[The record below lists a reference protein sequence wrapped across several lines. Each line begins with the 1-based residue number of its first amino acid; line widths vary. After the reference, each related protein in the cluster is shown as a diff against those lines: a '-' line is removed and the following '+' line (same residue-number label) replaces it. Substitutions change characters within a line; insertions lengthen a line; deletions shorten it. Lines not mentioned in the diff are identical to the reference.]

1 MDFQNT
7 GKDWKWQ
14 VVYFFFLYSWG
25 WVSGQ
30 LRYSIAEESE
40 PGTLAGN
47 VALDLGLNL
56 ADIEKRKLSLGSDGN
71 GRYFFVDQKTG
82 ALTVRDR
89 IDREILCGSSLTC
102 LLPLELGT
110 ENPFELFSIEI
121 EILDINDNSPMF
133 SSDNQII
140 KITEIF
146 ANPGVRFPLDTA
158 QDSDVGINGISQ
170 YKINPNLLFSLSVM
184 NRKDGSL
191 IAELVLEKNLDR
203 EEKGQHELFLTAF
216 DGGEQLRSGSTQ
228 ITIIVLDFNDNAPV
242 FDQRSYK
249 ITLPENLPLRT
260 VVLKL
265 NATDLDE
272 GVNAEVTYIFDHHTL
287 ASAKKIFDL
296 NPDTGEIYIK
306 AMVDF
311 EESNFYDLFVKAIDK
326 GTPKLEGRCLVQVE
340 VEDVN
345 DNRPEIIFTSKTKKV
360 PEDAPIGT
368 VVGFI
373 TVKDKDSG
381 KNGDVRLDVSS
392 NLPFKIQPFK
402 SRYSLVTSEQLDRE
416 KTSQYSVQITAS
428 DLGSPAL
435 NSQTVIVLSVSDL
448 NDNSPMFSQSVYN
461 AHIKENN
468 DPGTLLGTVSAT
480 DPDEGSNSELTY
492 FIAESQINGEIRI
505 IRSFHEMDNSEQHLV
520 ISVSDHGEPSLS
532 ATVSIIVN
540 IVENLAQE
548 LPQSQDM
555 IPNSQTSPNVTLY
568 LIISL
573 VAISVVSLI
582 TFIILLVKCLKRDNY
597 GSSCGFCFSSKYQAK
612 NYTDQYKPTL
622 YLNADGTLKYMEVRM
637 APSESEGQCY
647 QACFPSTTEKK
658 YFTYMKPLDYPQ
670 VNDFLGDAKPNNTT
684 STNETN
690 QGMRHVMDIRNLIKP
705 WTWQVVIF
713 HFLCSLGWVSGQL
726 HYSVT
731 EESKPGTFIANV
743 ARDLVLNAADISER
757 RMRLGSEGSRKYFAL
772 NQGNGDL
779 TVKEK
784 IDRETLCG
792 SGTSCILPLEIVI
805 ENPLELFSFEIEI
818 LDINDNSP
826 KFSTNDQIIQISE
839 ALASPGTQFPLESAQ
854 DPDIS
859 SNTVSKYTLSPNP
872 YFSLSLKTR
881 KDGKPI
887 PALLIDKALDREEKE
902 YHKLTITAL
911 DGGIPP
917 RSGTSQITVIILD
930 INDNAPVFDH
940 STYKLILLENT
951 SKNTVILKMN
961 ATDPDEGLN
970 GEIEYFFDY
979 HTLNSIKQ
987 LFNLNQITGE
997 ISINGIIDFEEADFY
1012 EISIRAKDKGHPG
1025 LESHCLLLIE
1035 IEDKNDNA
1043 PEITLTSLLNA
1054 VPENAALGTAVAFLS
1069 VSDKDSGKNKE
1080 SHLNAFIRENN
1091 QPGSFL
1097 CTVSAADPDDGSN
1110 SVITYSIVERK
1121 TDASSVLSFIH
1132 INSNSG
1138 SIYAQGSFDHEQIQV
1153 LQITVKAED
1162 SGSPRLSSNITVFIF
1177 ILDKNDNAPL
1187 VLFPEYSQQ
1196 GIPQQKVPKSASPG
1210 YLVTKVSA
1218 VDIDSGHNAWLS
1230 YQIED
1235 STEPALFQITDYNG
1249 EIRTVRGI
1257 QGTDQVD
1264 QSLVISVTDHG
1275 EPALSTTLTI
1285 YITLEDSIFQES
1297 PKFHNFVA
1305 NNNKPEMT
1313 LYLIISLVAISFVSL
1328 ITFIILLAKCLKRET
1343 SSAMCCFGKPESNYY
1358 TQPCRPTLHINSD
1371 GTLKFMEVRME
1382 PSDPQGQCYKA
1393 CFSPSENNDFSYL
1406 KPLHFP
1412 PLTTMVSDA
1421 GGCVSDTN
1429 GALQ

>member
-492 FIAESQINGEIRI
+492 FIAESQINGSSVSSFVYINKNTGDIYSQRSFDYESFQILQITVKVEDSGSPKLSSDVPIFIFILDTNDNNPTVLYPQNAMGFIAQEKISQSASVGYLVTKISAVDLDSGHNAWLMYRILQPASQTLFQISPYTGEIRI

-690 QGMRHVMDIRNLIKP
+690 QQAQPNADWRFSQATQNPGP
-705 WTWQVVIF
+705 
-713 HFLCSLGWVSGQL
+713 SGTQP
-726 HYSVT
+726 T
-731 EESKPGTFIANV
+731 EEAGVWPNNQFETERLQAMILASANE
-743 ARDLVLNAADISER
+743 AAE
-757 RMRLGSEGSRKYFAL
+757 
-772 NQGNGDL
+772 
-779 TVKEK
+779 
-784 IDRETLCG
+784 
-792 SGTSCILPLEIVI
+792 GTSGLGGGTGTMGLSARYGPQFTLQHVPDYRQNVYI
-805 ENPLELFSFEIEI
+805 
-818 LDINDNSP
+818 
-826 KFSTNDQIIQISE
+826 
-839 ALASPGTQFPLESAQ
+839 PGS
-854 DPDIS
+854 
-859 SNTVSKYTLSPNP
+859 
-872 YFSLSLKTR
+872 
-881 KDGKPI
+881 
-887 PALLIDKALDREEKE
+887 
-902 YHKLTITAL
+902 
-911 DGGIPP
+911 
-917 RSGTSQITVIILD
+917 
-930 INDNAPVFDH
+930 
-940 STYKLILLENT
+940 
-951 SKNTVILKMN
+951 
-961 ATDPDEGLN
+961 
-970 GEIEYFFDY
+970 
-979 HTLNSIKQ
+979 
-987 LFNLNQITGE
+987 
-997 ISINGIIDFEEADFY
+997 
-1012 EISIRAKDKGHPG
+1012 
-1025 LESHCLLLIE
+1025 
-1035 IEDKNDNA
+1035 
-1043 PEITLTSLLNA
+1043 TLTPTNGGGKR
-1054 VPENAALGTAVAFLS
+1054 E
-1069 VSDKDSGKNKE
+1069 GKNK
-1080 SHLNAFIRENN
+1080 
-1091 QPGSFL
+1091 
-1097 CTVSAADPDDGSN
+1097 
-1110 SVITYSIVERK
+1110 K
-1121 TDASSVLSFIH
+1121 KSS
-1132 INSNSG
+1132 
-1138 SIYAQGSFDHEQIQV
+1138 
-1153 LQITVKAED
+1153 KK
-1162 SGSPRLSSNITVFIF
+1162 
-1177 ILDKNDNAPL
+1177 DK
-1187 VLFPEYSQQ
+1187 
-1196 GIPQQKVPKSASPG
+1196 K
-1210 YLVTKVSA
+1210 
-1218 VDIDSGHNAWLS
+1218 
-1230 YQIED
+1230 
-1235 STEPALFQITDYNG
+1235 
-1249 EIRTVRGI
+1249 
-1257 QGTDQVD
+1257 
-1264 QSLVISVTDHG
+1264 
-1275 EPALSTTLTI
+1275 
-1285 YITLEDSIFQES
+1285 
-1297 PKFHNFVA
+1297 
-1305 NNNKPEMT
+1305 
-1313 LYLIISLVAISFVSL
+1313 
-1328 ITFIILLAKCLKRET
+1328 
-1343 SSAMCCFGKPESNYY
+1343 
-1358 TQPCRPTLHINSD
+1358 
-1371 GTLKFMEVRME
+1371 
-1382 PSDPQGQCYKA
+1382 
-1393 CFSPSENNDFSYL
+1393 
-1406 KPLHFP
+1406 
-1412 PLTTMVSDA
+1412 
-1421 GGCVSDTN
+1421 
-1429 GALQ
+1429 